1 MSITA
6 NVLTVLSGKQGG
18 LHDLR
23 TRSRGSFAQPAR
35 SKRCEVRCKVNLD
48 SEEAFTQ
55 VQASRIARRTQ
66 LLGTTT
72 AFLLPTFESDTQA
85 QELEGFKT
93 YSRAFRERFET
104 SISSATQNYS
114 FLYPEDWSQ
123 DIVSLNDG
131 KLYGVDLR
139 MSSKTQGQLAV
150 SVLPYASRETIE
162 ELPIDD
168 AINTFIEL
176 VGAFWDDNGFGD
188 TARATDLRN
197 AEVRRTDDGQV
208 YYMYELDAPHSF
220 VAANCTDGQ
229 LYLMNV
235 SATGRQWK
243 KSEETLRSI
252 INSFSV
258 PRENIL

>member
-6 NVLTVLSGKQGG
+6 SVLTVLNGKQGG

-35 SKRCEVRCKVNLD
+35 SKRCEVRCKVDLD
-48 SEEAFTQ
+48 SEEAFTH
-55 VQASRIARRTQ
+55 VQASRFARRTQ

-72 AFLLPTFESDTQA
+72 AFLLPSFESDTHA
-85 QELEGFKT
+85 QEGFKT

-188 TARATDLRN
+188 TNRAADIRS
-197 AEVRRTDDGQV
+197 AEVRRKDGQV

-235 SATGRQWK
+235 SATARQWK
-243 KSEETLRSI
+243 KSEETLRLI
-252 INSFSV
+252 IESFSV